1 MFFIH
6 IAVYQRLIYMKVL
19 LIVLFFSVQALSAQN
34 KDEREYK
41 IQPSEVP
48 TSALRFI
55 RESFSEE
62 KVNWYFERNGSEKSI
77 EAKIRKSKT
86 LYSIEFDTLGNI
98 QDIELLVKIKEIPE
112 ALWNTIKRN
121 LDGQFSRFKV
131 RKTQKQW
138 VANAPDLQRLIK
150 GEVPK
155 GKHQTNYEIVIIG
168 RKDKRSD
175 QYELLYNEDGDMI
188 RKQKIIENSQQHLIY

>member
-1 MFFIH
+1 
-6 IAVYQRLIYMKVL
+6 MKVL
-19 LIVLFFSVQALSAQN
+19 LVVLFFSVQALHAQN

-55 RESFSEE
+55 RESFSDE
-62 KVNWYFERNGSEKSI
+62 KVNWYFERNGSERSI

-86 LYSIEFDTLGNI
+86 LYSVEFDTLGNI
-98 QDIELLVKIKEIPE
+98 QDIELLIKIKEIPK
-112 ALWNTIKRN
+112 ALLNTINRS
-121 LDGQFSRFKV
+121 LEGQFSRFKV

-150 GEVPK
+150 GESPQ
-155 GKHQTNYEIVIIG
+155 GKYQTNYEIVIIG

-175 QYELLYNEDGDMI
+175 QYELLYNEDGDLI